1 MRDVMNIRPRRVAA
15 SALAFL
21 VVACAAQVA
30 APRPSETPVASSRQ
44 TASPRP
50 TNLTNDVLQIRSL
63 TNSAASEIVVI
74 DARTGDKMRAYTDAV
89 MSTDRS
95 TLFWTER
102 INGAAQTKLH
112 VSEAATGRELRAF
125 TVEGNLLP
133 ATVESGR
140 GVVTNDGKHLVL
152 TNSPYQLA
160 DGWVTKIVLVDTS
173 TGAIKTAAELRSA
186 STYAFV
192 AIAPDGGSIFLN
204 QYGEGATS
212 LRVFDVGTASL
223 LPAGAL
229 GSAPK
234 RSQNG
239 FRSSGVTSKDGR
251 WLFALDGGD
260 LLAYGATDTP
270 FILAVDLLAKRTQR
284 IALPIEQKSWDFE
297 KYLLW
302 SLVVTADGNTAYA
315 VNPALGVAN
324 EIDLQKMSMRR
335 TAQIT
340 VSRAEDG
347 ALSALSRFLFPVAN
361 AKRYVTSGALLSPD
375 ERTIYA
381 AGFKGVAAID
391 RGTLTSLVWAG
402 DHEFDNLAISPDGA
416 RLYAA
421 DNQASKIA
429 ILDTRDGASLGTL
442 ATPSYAQAILR
453 VDPR

>member
-1 MRDVMNIRPRRVAA
+1 MA
-15 SALAFL
+15 SD
-21 VVACAAQVA
+21 Q
-30 APRPSETPVASSRQ
+30 P
-44 TASPRP
+44 TASPRR
-50 TNLTNDVLQIRSL
+50 TNLTSDVLQIRSL

-74 DARTGDKMRAYTDAV
+74 DARTGDKLRAYTDAV

-112 VSEAATGRELRAF
+112 IAEATTGRDLRTF
-125 TVEGNLLP
+125 TLEGNLLP

-140 GVVTNDGKHLVL
+140 GVITTDAKHLVL

-160 DGWVTKIVLVDTS
+160 EGWVTKVVLVDTS
-173 TGAIKTAAELRSA
+173 TGVVKTQAELRSA
-186 STYAFV
+186 STYTFV

-204 QYGEGATS
+204 QYGDGATS
-212 LRVFDVGTASL
+212 LRVFDVATASL

-229 GSAPK
+229 GNAPN

-239 FRSSGVTSKDGR
+239 FRSSGVTSRDGR

-260 LLAYGATDTP
+260 LLAYGTTDTP
-270 FILAVDLLAKRTQR
+270 FILAVDLIAKRTQR

-302 SLVVTADGNTAYA
+302 SLVVTTDGNTAYA
-315 VNPALGVAN
+315 VNPALGVID
-324 EIDLQKMSMRR
+324 ELDLQKMSLRR

-340 VSRAEDG
+340 ISRAGND
-347 ALSALSRFLFPVAN
+347 ALAALGRLLFPVAN

-381 AGFKGVAAID
+381 AGFKGVAAIE
-391 RGTLTSLVWAG
+391 RETLSSRVWAG
-402 DHEFDNLAISPDGA
+402 DREFDNLAISPDGA

-429 ILDTRDGASLGTL
+429 ILDTRDGSSLGTL
-442 ATPSYAQAILR
+442 PTPSYAQAILR

>member
-1 MRDVMNIRPRRVAA
+1 MNIRPGPVVAW
-15 SALAFL
+15 ALAFL
-21 VVACAAQVA
+21 LVACTAQVA
-30 APRPSETPVASSRQ
+30 APRPSDTPVASNEP

-50 TNLTNDVLQIRSL
+50 TNLTSDVLHIRSL

-74 DARTGDKMRAYTDAV
+74 DARTGEKMRAFTDAV
-89 MSTDRS
+89 MSIDRS
-95 TLFWTER
+95 TVFWTER
-102 INGAAQTKLH
+102 INGAAQTKVH
-112 VSEAATGRELRAF
+112 VSEAATGRDLRSLAI
-125 TVEGNLLP
+125 EGNLLP
-133 ATVESGR
+133 ATLEAGR
-140 GVVTNDGKHLVL
+140 GVITTDGKHLLL

-160 DGWVTKIVLVDTS
+160 EGWVTKIVLVDTS
-173 TGAIKTAAELRSA
+173 TGAVKMAAELRSA
-186 STYAFV
+186 STYAFA

-204 QYGEGATS
+204 QYGDGATS
-212 LRVFDVGTASL
+212 LRVFDVATASL

-229 GSAPK
+229 GNAPN

-270 FILAVDLLAKRTQR
+270 FILAVDLVAKRTHR

-302 SLVVTADGNTAYA
+302 SLVVTADGNIAYA
-315 VNPALGVAN
+315 VNPALGVID
-324 EIDLQKMSMRR
+324 EIDLQRMSVRR

-340 VSRAEDG
+340 VSRAGDD
-347 ALSALSRFLFPVAN
+347 ALAALGRLLFPVAH
-361 AKRYVTSGALLSPD
+361 AKRYLTAGALLSPD

-391 RGTLTSLVWAG
+391 RESLTSRVWAG
-402 DHEFDNLAISPDGA
+402 EREFDNLAVSPDGA
-416 RLYAA
+416 RLYAT

-429 ILDTRDGASLGTL
+429 ILDTRDGSSLGTL

>member
-1 MRDVMNIRPRRVAA
+1 MDIRPRRVAA
-15 SALAFL
+15 SALAL
-21 VVACAAQVA
+21 LLISCAAQVA
-30 APRPSETPVASSRQ
+30 APRPSDVPVASAQ
-44 TASPRP
+44 PTASPRR
-50 TNLTNDVLQIRSL
+50 TNLTSDVLQIRSL

-102 INGAAQTKLH
+102 VNGAAQTKVH
-112 VSEAATGRELRAF
+112 VAEAATGRDLRAF
-125 TVEGNLLP
+125 TLEGNLLP

-140 GVVTNDGKHLVL
+140 GVITSDGKHLVL
-152 TNSPYQLA
+152 TNSPYQLSE
-160 DGWVTKIVLVDTS
+160 GWVTKIVLVDTS
-173 TGAIKTAAELRSA
+173 TGAVKTQAELRSA
-186 STYAFV
+186 STYTFV

-212 LRVFDVGTASL
+212 LRVFDVATASL

-229 GSAPK
+229 GNAPN

-239 FRSSGVTSKDGR
+239 FRTSGVTSKDGR

-270 FILAVDLLAKRTQR
+270 FILAVDLMAKRTQR

-315 VNPALGVAN
+315 VNPALGVVD
-324 EIDLQKMSMRR
+324 ELDLQEMSLRR
-335 TAQIT
+335 AAQIT
-340 VSRAEDG
+340 VSRAGNDSLA
-347 ALSALSRFLFPVAN
+347 ALGRLLLPVAN

-391 RGTLTSLVWAG
+391 RETLTSRVWAG
-402 DHEFDNLAISPDGA
+402 DREFDNLAISPDGA

-429 ILDTRDGASLGTL
+429 ILDARDGSSLGTL
-442 ATPSYAQAILR
+442 PTPSYAQAILR

>member
-1 MRDVMNIRPRRVAA
+1 MDIRPRRVIA
-15 SALAFL
+15 SVLAFL
-21 VVACAAQVA
+21 LAACTAQVA
-30 APRPSETPVASSRQ
+30 APRPTDTPAASVDP
-44 TASPRP
+44 TVSPRA
-50 TNLTNDVLQIRSL
+50 TNTSSDVLHIRSL

-74 DARTGDKMRAYTDAV
+74 DARTGDKMRASPDAV
-89 MSTDRS
+89 MSVDKS
-95 TLFWTER
+95 TLLWTER
-102 INGAAQTKLH
+102 VNGAAQTKVH
-112 VSEAATGRELRAF
+112 VGDAATGRELRAF
-125 TVEGNLLP
+125 TVDGNLLP
-133 ATVESGR
+133 ATFEAGL
-140 GVVTNDGKHLVL
+140 GAMTPDGEHLVL
-152 TNSPYQLA
+152 TNSPYKLA
-160 DGWVTKIVLVDTS
+160 DGWVTKIILVDTS
-173 TGAIKTAAELRSA
+173 TGAVKMAAELRSA

-212 LRVFDVGTASL
+212 LRVFDVATASL

-229 GSAPK
+229 GNAPN

-239 FRSSGVTSKDGR
+239 FRSSCVTSKDGR

-270 FILAVDLLAKRTQR
+270 FILAVDLVAKRTQR

-315 VNPALGVAN
+315 VNPALGVID
-324 EIDLQKMSMRR
+324 EIDLQRMSVRR

-340 VSRAEDG
+340 VSRAGDD
-347 ALSALSRFLFPVAN
+347 ALAALGRLLFPVAH
-361 AKRYVTSGALLSPD
+361 AKRYVTAGALLSPD

-391 RGTLTSLVWAG
+391 RESLTSRVWAG
-402 DHEFDNLAISPDGA
+402 EREFDNLAISPDGA
-416 RLYAA
+416 RLYAT

-429 ILDTRDGASLGTL
+429 ILDTRDGSSLGTL

>member
-1 MRDVMNIRPRRVAA
+1 MDIRPRHVIA

-21 VVACAAQVA
+21 LAACTAQVA
-30 APRPSETPVASSRQ
+30 APRPTDTPAASVDP
-44 TASPRP
+44 TVSPRA
-50 TNLTNDVLQIRSL
+50 TNTSSDVLHIRSL

-74 DARTGDKMRAYTDAV
+74 DARTGDKMRASPDAV
-89 MSTDRS
+89 MSVDKS
-95 TLFWTER
+95 TLLWTER
-102 INGAAQTKLH
+102 VNGAAQTKMH
-112 VSEAATGRELRAF
+112 VSEAATGRELRSF
-125 TVEGNLLP
+125 TIEGNLIP
-133 ATVESGR
+133 ATTESGR
-140 GVVTNDGKHLVL
+140 GVITADGKYLAL

-160 DGWVTKIVLVDTS
+160 EGWVTKIVLVDTS
-173 TGAIKTAAELRSA
+173 TGAVKMAAELRSA

-192 AIAPDGGSIFLN
+192 AIAPGGGSIFLN

-212 LRVFDVGTASL
+212 LRVFDVATASL

-229 GSAPK
+229 GNAPN

-270 FILAVDLLAKRTQR
+270 FILAVDLVAKRTQR

-302 SLVVTADGNTAYA
+302 SLVVTADGNAAYA
-315 VNPALGVAN
+315 VNPALGVID
-324 EIDLQKMSMRR
+324 EIDLQRMSVRR

-340 VSRAEDG
+340 VSRAGDG
-347 ALSALSRFLFPVAN
+347 ALAALGRLLFPVAH
-361 AKRYVTSGALLSPD
+361 AKRYVTAGALFSPD

-391 RGTLTSLVWAG
+391 RESMTSRVWAG
-402 DHEFDNLAISPDGA
+402 EREFDNLAISPDGA
-416 RLYAA
+416 RLYAT

-429 ILDTRDGASLGTL
+429 ILDTRDGSSLGTL

>member
-1 MRDVMNIRPRRVAA
+1 MNIRPRRVIA

-21 VVACAAQVA
+21 LAACIAQVA
-30 APRPSETPVASSRQ
+30 APRPSDTPVASNEP

-50 TNLTNDVLQIRSL
+50 TNLTSDVLHIRSL

-74 DARTGDKMRAYTDAV
+74 DARTGEKMRAFTDAV
-89 MSTDRS
+89 MSIDRS
-95 TLFWTER
+95 TVFWTER
-102 INGAAQTKLH
+102 TNGAAQTKVH
-112 VSEAATGRELRAF
+112 VSEAATGRDLRSFAI
-125 TVEGNLLP
+125 EGNLLP
-133 ATVESGR
+133 ATLEAGR
-140 GVVTNDGKHLVL
+140 GVITTDGKHLVL

-173 TGAIKTAAELRSA
+173 TGAVKMAAELRSA

-192 AIAPDGGSIFLN
+192 AIAPDAASIFLN
-204 QYGEGATS
+204 QYGEGAAS
-212 LRVFDVGTASL
+212 LRVFDVATAAL
-223 LPAGAL
+223 LPPGAL
-229 GSAPK
+229 GTAPN

-270 FILAVDLLAKRTQR
+270 FILAVDLVAKRTQR

-302 SLVVTADGNTAYA
+302 SLVVTANGNIAYA
-315 VNPALGVAN
+315 VNPALGVID
-324 EIDLQKMSMRR
+324 EIDMQRMSLRR

-340 VSRAEDG
+340 VSRAGDD
-347 ALSALSRFLFPVAN
+347 ALAALGRLLFPIAH
-361 AKRYVTSGALLSPD
+361 AKRYVTAGALLSPD
-375 ERTIYA
+375 ERTMYA

-391 RGTLTSLVWAG
+391 RESLTSRVWAG
-402 DHEFDNLAISPDGA
+402 EREFDNLAISPDGA

-429 ILDTRDGASLGTL
+429 ILDTRDGSSLGTL